1 MPSRDTL
8 EKYQLL
14 AYLAAIATGLLAGHL
29 LPTAAALGEQVLW
42 PLLALLLYSTF
53 TQVPLVEL
61 RHALADRRFIGAAV
75 LGNFVLLPL
84 MLWAGLPLLPDEPAL
99 RLGILLVLLVPCT
112 DWFITFSQ
120 LGGGDAR
127 RALAFSPV
135 SLLLQLALLPPY
147 LWLLLGEPVAT
158 AAARQEMLLAFGGL
172 ILLPLLAA
180 VVTERRVAGAAPR
193 RKLIDRLAWCP
204 IPLLA
209 LVLLVIAAGQ
219 VQLVSASLGLLP
231 PLAGIYIAF
240 LLLAA
245 GLARALARALAGAF
259 RLPVPQGRTLAFSLG
274 TRNSFVV
281 LPLALALPPG
291 QELAVVAIVFQ
302 SLIELLGMVA
312 FLWWIPKK
320 LFPASAGR

>member
-14 AYLAAIATGLLAGHL
+14 AYLAAIATGLLAGQW
-29 LPTAAALGEQVLW
+29 LPTAAALGEHVLW

-61 RHALADRRFIGAAV
+61 RLALADRRFIGAAV

-84 MLWAGLPLLPDEPAL
+84 MLWAGLPLLPDQPAL

-180 VVTERRVAGAAPR
+180 VITERWVAGAAPR

-204 IPLLA
+204 VPLLA

-231 PLAGIYIAF
+231 PLAGIYITF

-245 GLARALARALAGAF
+245 GLARALAGWF
-259 RLPVPQGRTLAFSLG
+259 KLPVPQGRTLAFSLG

>member
-1 MPSRDTL
+1 MPRRDTL

-14 AYLAAIATGLLAGHL
+14 AYLAAIATGLLAGQL
-29 LPTAAALGEQVLW
+29 LPTAATLGERALW

-61 RHALADRRFIGAAV
+61 RRALADRRFIGAAV

-84 MLWAGLPLLPDEPAL
+84 ILWAGLPLLPDEPAL

-180 VVTERRVAGAAPR
+180 FITERWVAGASPR
-193 RKLIDRLAWCP
+193 QRLIDRLAWCP
-204 IPLLA
+204 VPLLA

-231 PLAGIYIAF
+231 PLAGIYITF

-245 GLARALARALAGAF
+245 GLARALAGAF
-259 RLPVPQGRTLAFSLG
+259 RLPVAQGRTLAFSLG

-312 FLWWIPKK
+312 FLWWIPKQ
-320 LFPASAGR
+320 LFPASAAR